1 MWGSV
6 VVGYG
11 VLLCCNKVLPA
22 LKRRYMVIVVGI
34 AMRLPFIEFGICYLE
49 FGFWNLNR
57 PVNDLAGKKAF
68 QFFEVL
74 G

>member
-1 MWGSV
+1 
-6 VVGYG
+6 
-11 VLLCCNKVLPA
+11 
-22 LKRRYMVIVVGI
+22 MVIVVGI